1 MGTLSSMAVYLY
13 RKDKKYQ
20 CEVTIAIEKSTY
32 LISLFILTRFLDHP
46 PTQETS
52 EDLSEGKWLVHVHSR
67 GLGCSV
73 FLC

>member
-32 LISLFILTRFLDHP
+32 LISVFILTRFLDHP

-52 EDLSEGKWLVHVHSR
+52 EDLSGERIGPRDHAVLQR
-67 GLGCSV
+67 GR
-73 FLC
+73 